1 MKYLLFAVACYYPR
15 GGWND
20 FVGAFETKEE
30 AEKEGQRQVA
40 GGLDWFEV
48 VDLERLG
55 VV

>member
-1 MKYLLFAVACYYPR
+1 MKYLLVAMAGYYPR
-15 GGWND
+15 GGWGD

-48 VDLERLG
+48 VDLERMEI
-55 VV
+55 V